1 MGEPN
6 PFDVLDATK
15 DVVRDLNRALYGDTQ
30 SRIPGLFD
38 KVDALS
44 NKLDKLSD
52 EIKCIERRRPHI
64 ANWVL
69 GYITFCLSVVCGMF
83 AVATEAH
90 GHQVGWLPLEVY
102 LVLSVLLALAALLF
116 FLTGFG
122 WIGGN
127 L

>member
-30 SRIPGLFD
+30 ARIPGLFD

-64 ANWVL
+64 GNWVL
-69 GYITFCLSVVCGMF
+69 GYFTFCLSVVCGMF
-83 AVATEAH
+83 AIATVAH
-90 GHQVGWLPLEVY
+90 GHTVGWLPLEGY
-102 LVLSVLLALAALLF
+102 LVAAVLLALLALLF

-122 WIGGN
+122 WIGGD
-127 L
+127 